1 MTAPEGM
8 LTRLRHVARI
18 FGPNSA
24 SARALEEYERRTA
37 AGESV
42 TISEHGHSLVVGPPH
57 QHGNG
62 EKHGG

>member
-1 MTAPEGM
+1 MTVPEGM

-24 SARALEEYERRTA
+24 SAKALEEYERRTA

-42 TISEHGHSLVVGPPH
+42 TIFDRGSHLLVGPPH
-57 QHGNG
+57 RTEKR